1 MNIETLLAEIT
12 AIRTLDICP
21 LIPPRTIQ
29 ALQGLHMSDILGYDD
44 DDGVDEAGPNDIDMS
59 RMATKVK
66 TMTTIP

>member
-1 MNIETLLAEIT
+1 
-12 AIRTLDICP
+12 
-21 LIPPRTIQ
+21 
-29 ALQGLHMSDILGYDD
+29 MSDILGYDD